1 MLAMAVVFAT
11 ASTSA
16 VTSDTNS
23 TFSCLLY
30 LSGVGTGLAALSLID
45 ATVASFPM
53 GSAVALMASRC
64 LTRTCSVLYSSR
76 IQPVLTGLL
85 GLVWLR
91 SMTCTVSHQSTTSV
105 ASTGTLPTSHWV

>member
-1 MLAMAVVFAT
+1 MAVVFAT
-11 ASTSA
+11 TSA
-16 VTSDTNS
+16 SAVASDADS

-30 LSGVGTGLAALSLID
+30 LSSISTGLAALGLID
-45 ATVASFPM
+45 TAVASFPM
-53 GSAVALMASRC
+53 GSTMALMATCC